1 MRSWLLEILCCPHCR
16 QELSL
21 EIFSSQ
27 GLDIENGVLKSTCGR
42 SFPVIDFIPRFQPEV
57 WSDDVLLNR
66 SKHEELNNRN
76 AFEFEW
82 LNYNVTMGNES
93 SIFLN
98 ETQIPA
104 NEWAGKLAL
113 DAGCGMGR
121 YTAEAL
127 KLEAKVIGLDLGLN
141 IDRAYQQLK
150 VFPGFQAIQAD
161 LMQLPFKPDSF
172 DIVYSL
178 GVLHHT
184 PQASQAFR
192 NLARL
197 VKKGGIL
204 SVWVYGRAG
213 KYRDFITNPFRPDRQ
228 NYAGLLISPPISYGY
243 WGAVKMR
250 EWLSAGIRLVTT
262 RLPHQILLWLCYVLA
277 AVGGIP
283 LLKYGTFSVLPDW
296 PARVWENFDWLSPY
310 FQSHHTKEEVRNWFE
325 KAAFTDLSVLPHGLI
340 PKPGYKG
347 KKAKSH

>member
-1 MRSWLLEILCCPHCR
+1 MRSWLLDILCCPHCR
-16 QELSL
+16 QELIL
-21 EIFSSQ
+21 EIFSAQ
-27 GLDIENGVLKSTCGR
+27 GEDIESGVLKSGCGR
-42 SFPVIDFIPRFQPEV
+42 SFPVIGFIPRFLPEA
-57 WSDDVLLNR
+57 SLNG
-66 SKHEELNNRN
+66 KNHTKLNNRK

-82 LNYNVTMGNES
+82 LNYDVTMGNEKD
-93 SIFLN
+93 IFLD

-104 NEWAGKLAL
+104 KEWPGKLAL

-141 IDRAYQQLK
+141 IERSYQRLK
-150 VFPGFQAIQAD
+150 GFPGFQAVQAD
-161 LMQLPFKPDSF
+161 LMRLPFKPDYF

-184 PQASQAFR
+184 PQASQAFH

-197 VKKGGIL
+197 VKKNGML

-213 KYRDFITNPFRPDRQ
+213 KYRDFITNPFRPDRRR
-228 NYAGLLISPPISYGY
+228 YAGLLMSPPLSYGY
-243 WGAVKMR
+243 WCAVKLR
-250 EWLSAGIRLVTT
+250 EWLSDGIRLITT
-262 RLPHQILLWLCYVLA
+262 RLSHKVLLWFCYLLA
-277 AVGGIP
+277 AIGSMP
-283 LLKYGTFSVLPDW
+283 LLKYGTFSVLLDW

-310 FQSHHTKEEVRNWFE
+310 FQSHHTKEEVRAWFE
-325 KAAFTDLSVLPHGLI
+325 KAGFSDLSILPHGLI

-347 KKAKSH
+347 KKIREVGHD